1 MKNNILNIVV
11 LGSLSV
17 SVYAQETTY
26 FPTSNMEVTAV
37 VDAGCDLTAENI
49 NFGIL
54 AMPLQ
59 DNTAQSNMNIKC
71 SKGAN
76 LELAINYSDNV
87 SNASSE
93 YTIVRNQT
101 RPQGN
106 GPEYEVYNSSGSLI
120 GSMGCGYPETYP
132 NHVFFSTKQLADL
145 YNTTRKPTSP
155 LGWQPDTT
163 GACNTSN
170 FIPNTPF
177 VSNQGVLK
185 GISLQEK
192 INYSL
197 ELPDNSS
204 KIWNSSNKYSILATG
219 DNQVI
224 PMKANIKR
232 ASNSNHHY
240 SPDTYQSILT
250 VVLSY

>member
-87 SNASSE
+87 SNSSSE
-93 YTIVRNQT
+93 YKIVRNQS

-106 GPEYEVYNSSGSLI
+106 GPEYEVYDSSGMLL
-120 GSMGCGYPETYP
+120 GTMGCGYPNTYP
-132 NHVFFSTKQLADL
+132 NHVYFTTQKIADL
-145 YNTTRKPTSP
+145 YNTTRS
-155 LGWQPDTT
+155 LSDWWQPDTT

-170 FIPNTPF
+170 LIPNTPF

-204 KIWNSSNKYSILATG
+204 KIWNSSNKYSIVATG
-219 DNQVI
+219 NNQNI
-224 PMKANIKR
+224 TMKANIKR